1 MAKKKDFDDPLAD
14 IDPIME
20 EAFSVNE
27 DSKNESAKPK
37 KRRGRPKK
45 KVEEL
50 VIEETEP
57 GQDFVSD
64 MDEEND
70 LMSSDVTESEDV
82 EFPSIETEDSEGAT
96 DIYSEDLT
104 QKPIIPEPLISGVQF
119 PDIEMEQSEDKMN
132 SGIFSNIPVDVAV
145 ELGRSHVS
153 LKEVFELTEGSIIE
167 LERLVGEPL
176 DLVVNGQV
184 VAQGEVVAIDNN
196 YGLRVT
202 NVISSVKR

>member
-1 MAKKKDFDDPLAD
+1 VAKKKDFDDPLAD

-20 EAFSVNE
+20 EAFSVSEE
-27 DSKNESAKPK
+27 DSSTPK

-45 KVEEL
+45 NVEPVL
-50 VIEETEP
+50 EETESSVL
-57 GQDFVSD
+57 DDNVSD
-64 MDEEND
+64 
-70 LMSSDVTESEDV
+70 SETV
-82 EFPSIETEDSEGAT
+82 EFPSIEASELQIPEDA
-96 DIYSEDLT
+96 YSEDLST
-104 QKPIIPEPLISGVQF
+104 TPVLPEPLISTVQF
-119 PDIEMEQSEDKMN
+119 PDIDIEQSEDKMN

-176 DLVVNGQV
+176 DLVVNGQI

-202 NVISSVKR
+202 NVISSVTK